1 MLLTYFGAPSTYP
14 PGGSGGRRVLI
25 PVDVG
30 AAALDTIVGMAVNAS
45 NTLSKHAPQQ
55 KLGVV
60 EKAWMG
66 DALESGAVP
75 VYVSGYL
82 YEADFPD
89 LIAEMRDEKD
99 DLGGSYEIKDAK
111 GFVNGD
117 NLLELSSFWFTG
129 ATILYADK
137 AAYANTSF
145 AAEKEDAMN
154 EDQIR
159 ELLAGM
165 FGSKLDEA
173 LNAFEEFKKQF
184 EGDGKY
190 ASLSIYLSAA
200 ADAEAKVND
209 LATKVDEL
217 TTALSAANS
226 TIETLTNELNAA
238 KEATLNAS
246 AEQVADSV
254 VKALQAQVD
263 EMKTKV
269 DTFAPV
275 AETLKAEAEARES
288 YQRKSKPVTLMA
300 KYEVGEIDSLEA
312 AIAAIEKRTDLDIE
326 ERLALKMEARAKY
339 AK

>member
-173 LNAFEEFKKQF
+173 LNAFDEFKKQF

-200 ADAEAKVND
+200 ADAEAKVKALETD
-209 LATKVDEL
+209 LAAAKSEIE
-217 TTALSAANS
+217 ALKG
-226 TIETLTNELNAA
+226 ELNAA
-238 KEATLNAS
+238 KATLTAS
-246 AEQVADSV
+246 TESSDAAKIEELAKAVADAV
-254 VKALQAQVD
+254 AKVD
-263 EMKTKV
+263 EI
-269 DTFAPV
+269 APV
-275 AETLKAEAEARES
+275 AETLKAEADARE
-288 YQRKSKPVTLMA
+288 QFARKSKPITLMA
-300 KYEVGEIDSLEA
+300 KYAVDEKATIDEISARADLTVEQR
-312 AIAAIEKRTDLDIE
+312 IAA
-326 ERLALKMEARAKY
+326 KMEAQARENQGE
-339 AK
+339 

>member
-173 LNAFEEFKKQF
+173 LAAFEEFKKQF

-226 TIETLTNELNAA
+226 TIETLQGELNAA
-238 KEATLNAS
+238 KANINAS
-246 AEQVADSV
+246 ADPVEATIPAEFQAKFDDMAAKVEQ
-254 VKALQAQVD
+254 
-263 EMKTKV
+263 
-269 DTFAPV
+269 FAPI
-275 AETLKAEAEARES
+275 AETLKAEAEAREAFA
-288 YQRKSKPVTLMA
+288 RKSKPLTLMA
-300 KYEVGEIDSLEA
+300 KYAVDEKATIDEISARADLTVEQR
-312 AIAAIEKRTDLDIE
+312 IAA
-326 ERLALKMEARAKY
+326 KMEAQARENQGE
-339 AK
+339 